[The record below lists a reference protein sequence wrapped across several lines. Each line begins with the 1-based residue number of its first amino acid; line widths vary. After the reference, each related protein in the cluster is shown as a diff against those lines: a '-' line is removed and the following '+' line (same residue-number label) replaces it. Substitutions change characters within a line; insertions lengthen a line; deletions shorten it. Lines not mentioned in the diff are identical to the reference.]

1 MYNLGGCRIMD
12 LKEYNNIINKV
23 SQNLNNQALIT
34 ELLTTLQ
41 DDYTETQNNL
51 TNLTTQTQKHQD
63 EISQL
68 QKTNMNLFLRVSSPT
83 NSDTLNKTEPLKYE
97 DLIQSMEGN
106 K

>member
-1 MYNLGGCRIMD
+1 ME
-12 LKEYNNIINKV
+12 LKEYQAIVNKI

-41 DDYTETQNNL
+41 DDYTQTQNNL
-51 TNLTTQTQKHQD
+51 TNLTEQTQKAQD

-83 NSDTLNKTEPLKYE
+83 PSDTLQNKDPLKYE
-97 DLIQSMEGN
+97 DLIKTMEGN
-106 K
+106 Q

>member
-1 MYNLGGCRIMD
+1 ME
-12 LKEYNNIINKV
+12 LKEYNNIVNKI

-41 DDYTETQNNL
+41 DDYTETQNNI
-51 TNLTTQTQKHQD
+51 TNLTTQTQKAQE

-83 NSDTLNKTEPLKYE
+83 PDDKLGNKDPLKYE
-97 DLIQSMEGN
+97 DLIKTMEGN
-106 K
+106 Q

>member
-1 MYNLGGCRIMD
+1 MD
-12 LKEYNNIINKV
+12 LKEHQAIINKI

-41 DDYTETQNNL
+41 DDYTETQNNI
-51 TNLTTQTQKHQD
+51 TNLTTQTQKSQE

-83 NSDTLNKTEPLKYE
+83 DTQTLQKTDPLTYD
-97 DLIQSMEGN
+97 DLIKNMEAT